1 MPNSKASAPS
11 GARGVGPLEAVRC
24 FHDRTLGA
32 RVDLLMGAGA
42 RIGLTRMLNSEAKW
56 TFTFPETDGP
66 FAVDQW
72 EYVSSTSGGAGLRD
86 VVNRRLNSLTVL
98 DQ

>member
-1 MPNSKASAPS
+1 MPNSKASAPP

-56 TFTFPETDGP
+56 TFTFPEWTNGSMCRLL
-66 FAVDQW
+66 
-72 EYVSSTSGGAGLRD
+72 EAGRACG
-86 VVNRRLNSLTVL
+86 TW
-98 DQ
+98 